1 MYVSLREGPLSTG
14 GVPAGGVPPRSSRT
28 SRRRVPRVVVTLG
41 LVSLL
46 TDISSE
52 SVAAVLPLYLTLGLG
67 LSTVAYGFI
76 DSLYQGVSALVR
88 IAGGWGAD
96 RSGRPKWVAFL
107 GYATSCVARVG
118 LLVAT
123 GAGAVAAVVAL
134 DRVGKGLRTG
144 PRDAMIS
151 AAAPPESV
159 GLAFGVHRALDTTG
173 AVIGPLVAF
182 VLLWWIPGGY
192 LTVMVV
198 SLGFALLGLALL
210 GLFVEDRPRAD
221 RRTAPRAV
229 TGDGTGTEAGSGA
242 GWREL
247 ASPAMRRLLVV
258 AGLLGL
264 LTIGDGFLYLALL
277 DRGGFAVHWFPL
289 LYVGT
294 SVAYLVLAVPL
305 GALADRWGRAR
316 TMVVGHG
323 ALVAAYGAT
332 ALPLGAFGTTVLT
345 VVLLGLF
352 YAATDG
358 VLAAAAG
365 RIVAPA
371 FRARGI
377 ATAQTVV
384 AVSRMGASAGF
395 GVLWFWVGPATALL
409 VAATVLACLLPP
421 ALLAVRGVDR
431 APVPA

>member
-1 MYVSLREGPLSTG
+1 MYVTVREDHGAP
-14 GVPAGGVPPRSSRT
+14 PATATTAPR
-28 SRRRVPRVVVTLG
+28 RRRVPRVVVTLG

-46 TDISSE
+46 TDVSSE

-67 LSTVAYGFI
+67 LSTVAYGFV
-76 DSLYQGVSALVR
+76 DSLYQGVGALVR

-96 RSGRPKWVAFL
+96 RSGRPKWVAFA

-123 GAGAVAAVVAL
+123 GAGAVGAIVAL

-151 AAAPPESV
+151 AAAPADSV

-173 AVIGPLVAF
+173 AVLGPLVAF
-182 VLLWWIPGGY
+182 ALLWWIPGGY

-198 SLGFALLGLALL
+198 SLGFALVGLALL
-210 GLFVEDRPRAD
+210 GLFVEDRPRVARRDPERAPSAD
-221 RRTAPRAV
+221 PP
-229 TGDGTGTEAGSGA
+229 DGPADG

-247 ASPAMRRLLVV
+247 ASPAVRRLLVV

-264 LTIGDGFLYLALL
+264 VTVGDGFLYLALL
-277 DRGGFAVHWFPL
+277 DQGGFAVHWFPL

-294 SVAYLVLAVPL
+294 SVTYLLLAVPL

-316 TMVVGHG
+316 TMVLGHV
-323 ALVAAYGAT
+323 ALVAAYLAPAWPVGA
-332 ALPLGAFGTTVLT
+332 LGATVLT

-358 VLAAAAG
+358 VLAAVAG
-365 RIVAPA
+365 RVVAPA

-395 GVLWFWVGPATALL
+395 GLLWFWVGPANALL
-409 VAATVLACLLPP
+409 VVATVLACLVPP

>member
-1 MYVSLREGPLSTG
+1 MYLALRDG
-14 GVPAGGVPPRSSRT
+14 GAAAPPTAAAAGATRT
-28 SRRRVPRVVVTLG
+28 PHGRRRVPRVVVTLG

-67 LSTVAYGFI
+67 LSTVAYGLV
-76 DSLYQGVSALVR
+76 DALYQGVGALVR
-88 IAGGWGAD
+88 VAGGWGAD
-96 RSGRPKWVAFL
+96 RTGRPKWVAFL

-134 DRVGKGLRTG
+134 DRVGKGIRTA

-151 AAAPPESV
+151 AAAPPDGV

-173 AVIGPLVAF
+173 AVLGPLVAF
-182 VLLWWIPGGY
+182 LLLWWIPGGY
-192 LTVMVV
+192 LTVMVA
-198 SLGFALLGLALL
+198 SLGCALLGLALL
-210 GLFVEDRPRAD
+210 GLFVEDRPRA
-221 RRTAPRAV
+221 TAPAP
-229 TGDGTGTEAGSGA
+229 TADDPG

-247 ASPAMRRLLVV
+247 RTPAMRRLLLV
-258 AGLLGL
+258 AGLLGV

-294 SVAYLVLAVPL
+294 SLAYLVLAVPL

-316 TMVVGHG
+316 TMVTGHG

-332 ALPLGAFGTTVLT
+332 TLPLGAVGTTVLT
-345 VVLLGLF
+345 VVLLGAF

-365 RIVAPA
+365 RIVAPRS
-371 FRARGI
+371 RARGI
-377 ATAQTVV
+377 AAAQTVV
-384 AVSRMGASAGF
+384 AVSRMAASAGF
-395 GVLWFWVGPATALL
+395 GVLWFWIGPGSALL
-409 VAATVLACLLPP
+409 LAAAVLAAVLVPS
-421 ALLAVRGVDR
+421 LLAVRRLDT
-431 APVPA
+431 APAAA

>member
-14 GVPAGGVPPRSSRT
+14 GVPAGGAPRGGPVRA
-28 SRRRVPRVVVTLG
+28 RRGRVPKVVVTLG

-46 TDISSE
+46 TDVSSE

-123 GAGAVAAVVAL
+123 GAAAVAAVVAL

-151 AAAPPESV
+151 AAAPADSV

-210 GLFVEDRPRAD
+210 GLFVDDRPRRGGAAA
-221 RRTAPRAV
+221 TPV
-229 TGDGTGTEAGSGA
+229 PEPVPAG
-242 GWREL
+242 GWRAL
-247 ASPAMRRLLVV
+247 ASPPMRRLLVV

-277 DRGGFAVHWFPL
+277 DQGGFAVHWFPL

-294 SVAYLVLAVPL
+294 SVAYLVLAVPF

-316 TMVVGHG
+316 TMVLGHG

-332 ALPLGAFGTTVLT
+332 ALPLGALGTTVL
-345 VVLLGLF
+345 VVLLLGLF

-358 VLAAAAG
+358 VLAAVAG

-384 AVSRMGASAGF
+384 ALSRMAASAGF
-395 GVLWFWVGPATALL
+395 GVLWFWVGPGTALL
-409 VAATVLACLLPP
+409 VAAAALALLLPP
-421 ALLAVRGVDR
+421 ALLAVADVDA